1 MIDQTQKKLRE
12 AMDKLRES
20 MSETKQKALQ
30 TLEEMRLR
38 DPEFWKDFGFA
49 SERDY
54 LVYVGWADLINP

>member
-30 TLEEMRLR
+30 TLEEMRRR
-38 DPEFWKDFGFA
+38 DPEFWTDFGFA

-54 LVYVGWADLINP
+54 LAQSQH